1 MDLWVIYGLI
11 AAVLIASRDIFT
23 KQFSKKYNTTEH
35 LLYYYILCGFFIGI
49 YAIYKKV
56 ILKERVNL
64 IHQEDLWKYGL
75 VAAISVIIISPCQV
89 LSLKESPNPGKAKAI
104 VNLNTLF
111 LFFMSLYFI
120 KSEKIT
126 LKKIIGIIATV
137 GGIYLVM

>member
-64 IHQEDLWKYGL
+64 IHQEDLWKYGI
-75 VAAISVIIISPCQV
+75 VAATSVIIISPCQV

>member
-1 MDLWVIYGLI
+1 MDLWVIYSLI

-23 KQFSKKYNTTEH
+23 KQFSTKYNTTEH
-35 LLYYYILCGFFIGI
+35 LLYYYVLCGFFIGI
-49 YAIYKKV
+49 YAMYKKV

-64 IHQEDLWKYGL
+64 IHQEDLWKYGI

-137 GGIYLVM
+137 GGI

>member
-35 LLYYYILCGFFIGI
+35 LLYYYVLCGFFIGI

-64 IHQEDLWKYGL
+64 IHQEDLWKYGI

>member
-1 MDLWVIYGLI
+1 MDLWIIYGLI

-64 IHQEDLWKYGL
+64 IHQEDLWKYGI

-89 LSLKESPNPGKAKAI
+89 LSIKESPNPGKAKAI

>member
-64 IHQEDLWKYGL
+64 IHQEDLWKYGI